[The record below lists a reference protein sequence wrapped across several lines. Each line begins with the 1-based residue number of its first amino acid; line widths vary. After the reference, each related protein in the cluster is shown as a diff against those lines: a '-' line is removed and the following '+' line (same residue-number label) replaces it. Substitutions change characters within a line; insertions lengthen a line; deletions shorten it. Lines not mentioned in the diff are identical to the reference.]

1 MRRRLRVRRAAVG
14 LTPLAFAGA
23 AAIAH
28 GSSFGPQPAMTG
40 VPSSGEVL
48 AEMTCQ
54 SCHASSPLNPD
65 ALGRVRLEG
74 LPERWEPGRRYP
86 LVLRV
91 EHPGADRQ
99 RWGFQL
105 TAVDAHTLLGAGRL
119 VASDP
124 ETTQVIDG
132 GIAEREYVEHT
143 EAGTGIG
150 RHGGMEWSFDWIAP
164 AAGSGEVAF
173 FAVVNAANGDGAKEG
188 DWIFAPAP
196 SPLATLRG
204 PAQ

>member
-1 MRRRLRVRRAAVG
+1 VRRRLRVRRAAAW
-14 LTPLAFAGA
+14 LTPLAFAVVA
-23 AAIAH
+23 PHAQ

-65 ALGRVRLEG
+65 ALGRVR

-132 GIAEREYVEHT
+132 GFAEREYVEHT

-150 RHGGMEWSFDWIAP
+150 RHGGMQWSFDWIAP

-188 DWIFAPAP
+188 DWIFATAP

>member
-1 MRRRLRVRRAAVG
+1 
-14 LTPLAFAGA
+14 
-23 AAIAH
+23 
-28 GSSFGPQPAMTG
+28 MTG
-40 VPSSGEVL
+40 VPGSGELL

-54 SCHASSPLNPD
+54 SCHSSSALNPD
-65 ALGRVRLEG
+65 AVGRVRLEG

-105 TAVDAHTLLGAGRL
+105 TAVDASTLLGAGRI

-124 ETTQVIDG
+124 ERTQVIDG
-132 GIAEREYVEHT
+132 GFALREYVEHT

-150 RHGGMEWSFDWIAP
+150 RLGGMEWRFDWIAP
-164 AAGSGEVAF
+164 ATGSGDVAF
-173 FAVVNAANGDGAKEG
+173 FAAVNAANGDGAKEG
-188 DWIFAPAP
+188 DWIFAPSP

-204 PAQ
+204 PIP